1 MNKALLLCALFS
13 LNLTLH
19 AQQISLEN
27 FIDFSTLPPQKFNSV
42 VAKKDFRQV
51 SSDMDGRT
59 STYQYL
65 PSKSKGD
72 PMSRTITV
80 ERSGNILSLAY
91 KTTSPTEFAAWMSEA
106 KKASFK
112 SSGPSK
118 AKGTELFQLNNMCLQ
133 AKTETLDSVATYIIS
148 LDVAQLPRPR
158 EIVFAEDLLAYN
170 SHERLAYAF
179 GESNVSKDVF
189 YYDEKDPNQ
198 CTVLFP
204 NTAREVIFIWSD
216 ETNYKDISFLIVGG
230 HLRTAG
236 TQKFTRGVEQSLWQS
251 KQGVYA
257 GMGLLELQLL
267 NQKPIDFYSWQ
278 TEEAGMIVPRNK
290 GLIDFSKLGL
300 VLNCLNCAGSSNGGA
315 SIVNSERELAEGRK
329 VYVSTMIILPQKEAA
344 ATASVSH

>member
-1 MNKALLLCALFS
+1 MHKTLLFCSLFF
-13 LNLTLH
+13 LTVTVRS
-19 AQQISLEN
+19 QQISLEN
-27 FIDFSTLPPQKFNSV
+27 LIDFSTLAPQKFNSV
-42 VAKKDFRQV
+42 VSKKDFRQV
-51 SSDMDGRT
+51 SSDNDGRS

-65 PSKSKGD
+65 PSKSKGGAL
-72 PMSRTITV
+72 SRSITV
-80 ERSGNILSLAY
+80 ERTGNMLSLAY
-91 KTTSPTEFAAWMSEA
+91 KTTSASEFAGWTNEV

-112 SSGPSK
+112 SGQSK
-118 AKGTELFQLNNMCLQ
+118 APGTQLFQLDNMCLHT
-133 AKTETLDSVATYIIS
+133 KTETVDSVPTYIIS

-158 EIVFAEDLLAYN
+158 EIVFAEDLLAFD

-179 GESNVSKDVF
+179 GENNVSKDVF

-216 ETNYKDISFLIVGG
+216 ETNYRGISFLIVGG

-236 TQKFTRGVEQSLWQS
+236 TQKFTRGVEQSMWQS

-257 GMGLLELQLL
+257 GMGLLELQSL

-278 TEEAGMIVPRNK
+278 MEEAGMIIPRNK

-300 VLNCLNCAGSSNGGA
+300 VLNCLNCAGSNEGGA
-315 SIVNSERELAEGRK
+315 RIVNSEQELAEGNK

>member
-1 MNKALLLCALFS
+1 MNKILLLCALS
-13 LNLTLH
+13 SLTLTVH
-19 AQQISLEN
+19 PQQISLEN
-27 FIDFSTLPPQKFNSV
+27 FIEFSTLPPQKFNSV

-51 SSDMDGRT
+51 SGDMDGRT

-65 PSKSKGD
+65 PSRSKGD
-72 PMSRTITV
+72 APGRTITV
-80 ERSGNILSLAY
+80 ERTMNMLSLAY
-91 KTTSPTEFAAWMSEA
+91 KTTSAAEFATWMSEA

-118 AKGTELFQLNNMCLQ
+118 TPGTELLQLKNMCLQ
-133 AKTETLDSVATYIIS
+133 TKMETQDSIATYIIS

-158 EIVFAEDLLAYN
+158 EIVFAEDLLAFN
-170 SHERLAYAF
+170 SHERLAYVF
-179 GESNVSKDVF
+179 GDNNVSKDVF
-189 YYDEKDPNQ
+189 YYDEEDPNQ

-257 GMGLLELQLL
+257 GMGLLELQSL
-267 NQKPIDFYSWQ
+267 NQRPIDFYSWQ
-278 TEEAGMIVPRNK
+278 TEEAGMIVPRSK

-300 VLNCLNCAGSSNGGA
+300 VLNCLNCAGSSEGGA

-344 ATASVSH
+344 ATASIGH